1 MVGDEGCFE
10 AIDCRCDDVVHR
22 GRKAQQVFLRQQGEF
37 LDPDASPF
45 PVLQP
50 LGGS

>member
-1 MVGDEGCFE
+1 
-10 AIDCRCDDVVHR
+10 
-22 GRKAQQVFLRQQGEF
+22 VFLRQQGEF